1 MSTAGFRFA
10 DVVGTTRYEMPE
22 IGPGVWIELRNELTV
37 FERRQII
44 GRCFKGQTPIDDG
57 KLRTEYDMARLPF
70 SAAIAWLSDWS
81 QAHVPDR
88 AKRVEVSMSAL
99 EALHE
104 EDFAAI
110 ERVIEAHIKKFES
123 SSTTMPLQMAPT
135 SSRTKKRSD
144 VTIS

>member
-10 DVVGTTRYEMPE
+10 DVVGKTRYEMPE

-37 FERRQII
+37 FERRQMI
-44 GRCFKGQTPIDDG
+44 GRCIKGQTPTDDG
-57 KLRTEYDMARLPF
+57 KFRTEYDMALLPF
-70 SAAIAWLSDWS
+70 STVIAYLSDWS

-88 AKRVEVSMSAL
+88 AERVEVSESAL
-99 EALHE
+99 KALSQEH
-104 EDFAAI
+104 FAAI
-110 ERVIEAHIKKFES
+110 ERVVEAHVKKFE